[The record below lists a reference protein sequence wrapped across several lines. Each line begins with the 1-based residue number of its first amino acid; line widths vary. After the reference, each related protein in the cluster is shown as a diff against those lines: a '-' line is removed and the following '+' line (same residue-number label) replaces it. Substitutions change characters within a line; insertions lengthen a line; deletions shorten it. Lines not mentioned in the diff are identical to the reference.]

1 MGIKLIKISVVYFM
15 IGVCIG
21 LYMSMVHDYTL
32 APVHVHINLLGWT
45 ALTLAGIIYHLF
57 PAVSSTKLA
66 KAHFWIHNIGLPLMM
81 IGLFLFVLGN
91 EAVIPVIATGGVLT
105 TVGVLLFGYN
115 VLKELK
121 ST

>member
-45 ALTLAGIIYHLF
+45 ALTLAGLIYHLF

-66 KAHFWIHNIGLPLMM
+66 KTHFWFHNVGLPLMM

-91 EAVIPVIATGGVLT
+91 DPVVPVIATGGVLT

-121 ST
+121 AA

>member
-45 ALTLAGIIYHLF
+45 ALTLAGLIYHLF
-57 PAVSSTKLA
+57 PAVSTTKLA
-66 KAHFWIHNIGLPLMM
+66 KAHFWLHNVGLPLMM

-91 EAVIPVIATGGVLT
+91 EALVPVIATGGVLT
-105 TVGVLLFGYN
+105 TVGILLFGIN
-115 VLKELK
+115 ILKELK
-121 ST
+121 AE